1 VISIDGVGVFLGLD
15 VGKQTHHGHGLT
27 PDGKKVFDKQLPNSE
42 PKLRAVFDKLAA
54 KFGTVLVVVDQP
66 ASIGALPLTVAR
78 DAGCQVAYLPGLAMR
93 RIADLYPGEA
103 KTDAKDAVVI
113 ADAARTMPHT
123 LRTLD
128 LADEVTAEL
137 TMLVGFDQDL
147 AGEAN
152 RTSNRIRGLLT
163 QFHPSLER
171 VLGPR
176 LDHPAITWLLERYGS
191 PQALRKAGRRKL
203 VEVVRPRAPR
213 MAERLIDDIF
223 TALDEQTVTVPGT
236 GTLDVIV
243 PSLAKSLAAVHEQR
257 RTLEARIEA
266 LLEAHPLSQVLTS
279 MPGIGVRTAAVLLT
293 TVGDGSSFPTAAH
306 LASYAGL
313 APTTRQSGTSIHG
326 EHAPSSNARCSSPRS
341 RPSTTPPPGPT
352 TTAAEPA
359 AKPTPRP
366 SSASPATA
374 SASCSPCSA
383 TEPSTNRGP
392 LDSLDE
398 GHRGTPPAG
407 GEAVRMSE
415 GFPGASNLVRGGAT
429 PPTPHPTAPG
439 RCSSVEN
446 GAAKPVIVAID
457 GPSGTGKSSTSK
469 AVAAQLG
476 LSYLDTGAQYRA
488 ITWWMVTN
496 GIDIADPSA
505 IAAAAAKPEILSGTD
520 PTGPTITVDGVDVS
534 GPIRE
539 QDVTSKVSAVSAVPE
554 VRARITELQR
564 AIAASAVTGIVVEG
578 RDIGTTVLPDAD
590 LKIFLTASPEARA
603 ARRSGELK
611 GADLHTTREALIKR
625 DAADSSRKTSPLAKA
640 DDAVEVDTT
649 DLTLQQVIECVVTLV
664 EEKRAGK

>member
-1 VISIDGVGVFLGLD
+1 VVSIDGVGVFLGLD

-27 PDGKKVFDKQLPNSE
+27 PAGKKVFDKALPNSE
-42 PKLRAVFDKLAA
+42 PKLRAVFDKLTA

-78 DAGCQVAYLPGLAMR
+78 DAGCEVAYLPGLAMR

-128 LADEVTAEL
+128 LTDEVTAEL

-213 MAERLIDDIF
+213 MAERLVDDIF
-223 TALDEQTVTVPGT
+223 TALDEQTVVVPGT

-257 RTLEARIEA
+257 RALEARIEA

-293 TVGDGSSFPTAAH
+293 TVGDGSSFPSAAH

-313 APTTRQSGTSIHG
+313 APATKQSGTSIHG
-326 EHAPSSNARCSSPRS
+326 EHAPRGGNRQLKRAMFLSAFAALHDPASRTYYDRCRARGKTHTQALLRLARHRISVLFAMLRDGTFYEPRSPR
-341 RPSTTPPPGPT
+341 
-352 TTAAEPA
+352 
-359 AKPTPRP
+359 
-366 SSASPATA
+366 
-374 SASCSPCSA
+374 
-383 TEPSTNRGP
+383 
-392 LDSLDE
+392 
-398 GHRGTPPAG
+398 
-407 GEAVRMSE
+407 
-415 GFPGASNLVRGGAT
+415 
-429 PPTPHPTAPG
+429 
-439 RCSSVEN
+439 
-446 GAAKPVIVAID
+446 
-457 GPSGTGKSSTSK
+457 
-469 AVAAQLG
+469 
-476 LSYLDTGAQYRA
+476 
-488 ITWWMVTN
+488 
-496 GIDIADPSA
+496 
-505 IAAAAAKPEILSGTD
+505 
-520 PTGPTITVDGVDVS
+520 
-534 GPIRE
+534 
-539 QDVTSKVSAVSAVPE
+539 
-554 VRARITELQR
+554 
-564 AIAASAVTGIVVEG
+564 
-578 RDIGTTVLPDAD
+578 
-590 LKIFLTASPEARA
+590 
-603 ARRSGELK
+603 
-611 GADLHTTREALIKR
+611 
-625 DAADSSRKTSPLAKA
+625 LA
-640 DDAVEVDTT
+640 
-649 DLTLQQVIECVVTLV
+649 
-664 EEKRAGK
+664 